1 MFFSPLEQF
10 TIFPIKYLFK
20 FFESFGFLVN
30 SYIFFLLTTTAFLS
44 IVIIFGLLRP
54 KIVPTGLQFVLEEL
68 YDFVYQLVVD
78 TLGVK
83 NARFF
88 PYIFFIFLSILSFN
102 LFGLLPYGFT
112 LTAQVVTVS
121 FFSFSTFIGIIV
133 IGVVKHKLNSLGLFF
148 PPGAPVGL
156 AWLLVPI
163 ELVSFFSRP
172 FSLAIR
178 LFANLTAGHVL
189 LKILSGFVIYAFFS
203 IISGLWLPIFHYLS
217 LKGGYAGFQFSIGDS
232 ILVTYSKLFQQ
243 DLVETYNSFSARHFV
258 ETFIYEFMQGFSFL
272 PRSVNLQEQD
282 FQNILS
288 LFRTQSNHAVLW
300 QFSLVISEPSS
311 SSLSTEMNEEWFKKL
326 VSRFSDLEDCMFCF
340 KKHRFAIN
348 YLWLAQF
355 FSPDVFDVNFFVFNE
370 ICVMNEKWF
379 KKLVSHFSDLEN
391 CMFCFKK
398 HRFAINYLWP
408 AQFFSPDVFNVNF
421 FVFNEFCV
429 KEISSLMISS
439 LFCFDLSIFLTIFF
453 KLLLLA
459 VLAGLSLLFIA
470 VLFVFIVLE
479 VFVAVLQAYVFS
491 ILSTIYIRDVLELH

>member
-30 SYIFFLLTTTAFLS
+30 SYIFFLFTTTAFLS
-44 IVIIFGLLRP
+44 IVIIFGLFRL
-54 KIVPTGLQFVLEEL
+54 KIVPRGLQFILEEL

-102 LFGLLPYGFT
+102 LFGLFPYGFT

-121 FFSFSTFIGIIV
+121 FFSFSTFIGIII
-133 IGVVKHKLNSLGLFF
+133 IGVTKHKLNSLGLFF

-203 IISGLWLPIFHYLS
+203 IVSGLWFPVFHYLS
-217 LKGGYAGFQFSIGDS
+217 LKGGCLGFQFSIGDS
-232 ILVTYSKLFQQ
+232 ILVTYSKFFRQ
-243 DLVETYNSFSARHFV
+243 DLVEICNSIFAKDLV
-258 ETFIYEFMQGFSFL
+258 EAFICEFKQGFPFL
-272 PRSVNLQEQD
+272 PHSIILQEQD
-282 FQNILS
+282 LQNVLS
-288 LFRTQSNHAVLW
+288 LFRTRSNRATPW
-300 QFSLVISEPSS
+300 QFSLVVSESS
-311 SSLSTEMNEEWFKKL
+311 GGNLSTEMTEEWFKKL
-326 VSRFSDLEDCMFCF
+326 ASHFSDLEDCMFCF
-340 KKHRFAIN
+340 KKYRFAIN
-348 YLWLAQF
+348 YLWLTQF
-355 FSPDVFDVNFFVFNE
+355 FSPDVFDVNFF
-370 ICVMNEKWF
+370 
-379 KKLVSHFSDLEN
+379 
-391 CMFCFKK
+391 
-398 HRFAINYLWP
+398 A
-408 AQFFSPDVFNVNF
+408 
-421 FVFNEFCV
+421 FNEFSV
-429 KEISSLMISS
+429 KEVSSLMISS
-439 LFCFDLSIFLTIFF
+439 LFCFDLSIFLAIFF
-453 KLLLLA
+453 KLLLLV